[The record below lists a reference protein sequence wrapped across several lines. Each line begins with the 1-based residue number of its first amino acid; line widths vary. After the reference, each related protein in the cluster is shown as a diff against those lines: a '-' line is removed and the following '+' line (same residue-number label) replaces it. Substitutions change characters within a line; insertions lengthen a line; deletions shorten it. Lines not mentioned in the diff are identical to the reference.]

1 MSRNK
6 EFRSIII
13 KLILIQA
20 IFSILI
26 FFIMDKQV
34 DKLKEDFIER
44 DMALVGNLLSL
55 DEDFENKIIPYFTK
69 DISLENKN
77 LGKEVLEEYG
87 YNALISKELHPI
99 FQNNSI
105 PLMATMFTLFLLV
118 PILVIVA
125 NDYKKTY
132 KKVSNVSTA
141 AEKVVDGDF
150 DVYLKE
156 DGEGEFNILNYQF
169 NQMANR
175 LENSIS
181 TLKKEKVFLKNIISD
196 ISHQLKTPLSSL
208 IVINHILN
216 EDENMNIETRKDFL
230 EKEKNQL
237 DRMEWLIINLLK
249 LAKIESGTIE
259 FKREKINIS
268 NLLDN
273 TMIALNEKIA
283 SQEIIIEGMENS
295 IIYGDENWIQEAFV
309 NIIKN
314 ALEHSRGKIK
324 VQIEDNPLF
333 TNIKIIDN
341 GIGIKKEHLPHIFER
356 FFKVNSEEK
365 SDSIGIGLNLAKLII
380 EAQNGSV
387 SVKSQE
393 NIGTEFNISFLKT
406 NN

>member
-1 MSRNK
+1 
-6 EFRSIII
+6 
-13 KLILIQA
+13 
-20 IFSILI
+20 
-26 FFIMDKQV
+26 MDKQV

-55 DEDFENKIIPYFTK
+55 DEDLEDIIVPYFTK
-69 DISLENKN
+69 HISLENKN
-77 LGKEVLEEYG
+77 LGEEALEKYG
-87 YNALISKELHPI
+87 YNTLLNKELHPI
-99 FQNNSI
+99 FQNNNIS
-105 PLMATMFTLFLLV
+105 LMATLFTLFLII
-118 PILVIVA
+118 PILVIVS
-125 NDYKKTY
+125 NEYKKTY

-181 TLKKEKVFLKNIISD
+181 TLKKEKLFLKNIISD

-216 EDENMNIETRKDFL
+216 EDENMNMETRKDFL

-259 FKREKINIS
+259 FKKEKINIS

-273 TMIALNEKIA
+273 TLIALNEKIA
-283 SQEIIIEGMENS
+283 NQEITIEGMENS
-295 IIYGDENWIQEAFV
+295 IIYGDENWIQEAFINMV
-309 NIIKN
+309 KN
-314 ALEHSRGKIK
+314 ALEHSRGKVKI
-324 VQIEDNPLF
+324 QIEDNPLF

-341 GIGIKKEHLPHIFER
+341 GIGIKNQHLAHIFER

-380 EAQNGSV
+380 EAQNGSI

-393 NIGTEFNISFLKT
+393 NIGTEFNISFLKI

>member
-1 MSRNK
+1 MFRNK

-13 KLILIQA
+13 KLILIQV

-26 FFIMDKQV
+26 FSIMDKQV

-380 EAQNGSV
+380 EAQNGSI